1 MIFLY
6 KVCRTGTL
14 RKLKVNLDKRI
25 KIRNLDVL
33 TPAGGKFRL
42 RWKEYQILSLLVA
55 RSPELVTRTEII
67 ENIWKGTYCS
77 DSTIN
82 QTIKSIRQKIS
93 DSEHTLIR
101 TIPRLGYKVENQAA
115 FHFISED
122 EDYAD
127 DDILNS
133 NDDIDVDIQAE
144 LSESENES
152 PVANDEKIVKPR
164 KSTLV
169 SAPVAAM
176 DSSQDPAHEK
186 KSLSV
191 RRFFS
196 VPASRVVKYLTVFAS
211 LLVIS
216 HFSYVLGNQTR
227 PPVIN
232 DIQNNTRVVLTLT
245 LNNPHTN
252 SPQTLFCLYQ
262 GENMDQA
269 TIECVDPKQGQL
281 KLPVKYETS
290 SSTGKGRINLI
301 LPNKTLQY
309 QVAYDVKN

>member
-1 MIFLY
+1 M
-6 KVCRTGTL
+6 
-14 RKLKVNLDKRI
+14 
-25 KIRNLDVL
+25 
-33 TPAGGKFRL
+33 TPAGEKFRL

-127 DDILNS
+127 DDILNG

-262 GENMDQA
+262 GESMDQA

>member
-1 MIFLY
+1 M
-6 KVCRTGTL
+6 
-14 RKLKVNLDKRI
+14 NLDKRI

-33 TPAGGKFRL
+33 TPAGEKFRL

-127 DDILNS
+127 DDILNG
-133 NDDIDVDIQAE
+133 NDDIDVDIQEE

-152 PVANDEKIVKPR
+152 PVANEEKIVKPR

>member
-1 MIFLY
+1 M
-6 KVCRTGTL
+6 
-14 RKLKVNLDKRI
+14 NLDKRI

-33 TPAGGKFRL
+33 TPAGEKFRL

-127 DDILNS
+127 DDILNG

-232 DIQNNTRVVLTLT
+232 DIQNNTRLVLTLT

>member
-1 MIFLY
+1 M
-6 KVCRTGTL
+6 
-14 RKLKVNLDKRI
+14 NLDKRI

-33 TPAGGKFRL
+33 TPAGEKFRL

-127 DDILNS
+127 EDILNG

-176 DSSQDPAHEK
+176 DSSQDPVHEK

>member
-1 MIFLY
+1 M
-6 KVCRTGTL
+6 
-14 RKLKVNLDKRI
+14 NLDKRI

-33 TPAGGKFRL
+33 TPAGEKFRL

-127 DDILNS
+127 DDILNG

-152 PVANDEKIVKPR
+152 PVANDEKIVKLR

-262 GENMDQA
+262 GENMDLA

>member
-1 MIFLY
+1 M
-6 KVCRTGTL
+6 
-14 RKLKVNLDKRI
+14 NLDKRI

>member
-1 MIFLY
+1 M
-6 KVCRTGTL
+6 
-14 RKLKVNLDKRI
+14 NLDKRI

-33 TPAGGKFRL
+33 TPAGEKFRL

-127 DDILNS
+127 DDILNG

-176 DSSQDPAHEK
+176 DSSQEPTHEK
-186 KSLSV
+186 KSVSV

>member
-1 MIFLY
+1 M
-6 KVCRTGTL
+6 
-14 RKLKVNLDKRI
+14 NLDKRI

-33 TPAGGKFRL
+33 TPAGEKFRL

-127 DDILNS
+127 DDILNG

-169 SAPVAAM
+169 SAPIAAM

>member
-1 MIFLY
+1 M
-6 KVCRTGTL
+6 
-14 RKLKVNLDKRI
+14 
-25 KIRNLDVL
+25 
-33 TPAGGKFRL
+33 TPAGEKFRL

-127 DDILNS
+127 DDILNG

-152 PVANDEKIVKPR
+152 PVANEEKIVKPR

>member
-1 MIFLY
+1 M
-6 KVCRTGTL
+6 
-14 RKLKVNLDKRI
+14 NLDKRI

-33 TPAGGKFRL
+33 TPAGEKFRL

-127 DDILNS
+127 DDILNG

-152 PVANDEKIVKPR
+152 PVANDEKIVKPH

>member
-1 MIFLY
+1 M
-6 KVCRTGTL
+6 
-14 RKLKVNLDKRI
+14 NLDKRI

-33 TPAGGKFRL
+33 TPAGEKFRL

-93 DSEHTLIR
+93 DTEHTLIR
-101 TIPRLGYKVENQAA
+101 TIPRLGYKVENQVA

-127 DDILNS
+127 DDILNGGE
-133 NDDIDVDIQAE
+133 DIGVDIQAE
-144 LSESENES
+144 LSESVSES
-152 PVANDEKIVKPR
+152 SETNDEKIDKPH

-169 SAPVAAM
+169 AAPVATVE
-176 DSSQDPAHEK
+176 SSKEPAREK
-186 KSLSV
+186 KSAAA

-196 VPASRVVKYLTVFAS
+196 MPASRVVKYLTVFAS

-262 GENMDQA
+262 GESMEQA
-269 TIECVDPKQGQL
+269 TIE
-281 KLPVKYETS
+281 
-290 SSTGKGRINLI
+290 
-301 LPNKTLQY
+301 
-309 QVAYDVKN
+309 

>member
-1 MIFLY
+1 M
-6 KVCRTGTL
+6 
-14 RKLKVNLDKRI
+14 NLDKRI

-33 TPAGGKFRL
+33 TPAGEKFRL

-93 DSEHTLIR
+93 DTEHTLIR

-127 DDILNS
+127 DDILNGGE
-133 NDDIDVDIQAE
+133 DISVDIQAE
-144 LSESENES
+144 LSESESES
-152 PVANDEKIVKPR
+152 SETNDEKIDKPR

-169 SAPVAAM
+169 AAPVALE
-176 DSSQDPAHEK
+176 SSHEPTREK
-186 KSLSV
+186 KPTTV

-196 VPASRVVKYLTVFAS
+196 MPASRVVKYLTVFAS

-262 GENMDQA
+262 GESMEQA

-290 SSTGKGRINLI
+290 STPGKGRINLI

>member
-33 TPAGGKFRL
+33 TPAGEKFRL

-127 DDILNS
+127 DDILNG

>member
-1 MIFLY
+1 M
-6 KVCRTGTL
+6 
-14 RKLKVNLDKRI
+14 
-25 KIRNLDVL
+25 
-33 TPAGGKFRL
+33 TPAGEKFRL

-127 DDILNS
+127 DDILNG

-196 VPASRVVKYLTVFAS
+196 MPASRVVKYLTVFAS

-232 DIQNNTRVVLTLT
+232 DIQNNPRVVLTLT

>member
-1 MIFLY
+1 M
-6 KVCRTGTL
+6 
-14 RKLKVNLDKRI
+14 NLDKRI

-33 TPAGGKFRL
+33 TPAGEKFRL

-93 DSEHTLIR
+93 DTEHTLIR

-122 EDYAD
+122 EGYAD
-127 DDILNS
+127 DDILNGDE
-133 NDDIDVDIQAE
+133 NIGVDIQAE
-144 LSESENES
+144 LSENES
-152 PVANDEKIVKPR
+152 ESSETNDEKIDKPR

-169 SAPVAAM
+169 AAPVATVE
-176 DSSQDPAHEK
+176 SAHEPTREK
-186 KSLSV
+186 KSTTA

-196 VPASRVVKYLTVFAS
+196 MPASRVVKYLTVFAS

-252 SPQTLFCLYQ
+252 SPQTLLSLYQ
-262 GENMDQA
+262 GESMEQA

-290 SSTGKGRINLI
+290 STPGKGQINLI

>member
-1 MIFLY
+1 
-6 KVCRTGTL
+6 
-14 RKLKVNLDKRI
+14 VNLDKRI

-33 TPAGGKFRL
+33 TPAGEKFRL

-127 DDILNS
+127 DDILNG

-262 GENMDQA
+262 GENMDLA

>member
-1 MIFLY
+1 M
-6 KVCRTGTL
+6 
-14 RKLKVNLDKRI
+14 NLDKRI

-33 TPAGGKFRL
+33 TPAGEKFRL

-93 DSEHTLIR
+93 DTEHTLIR
-101 TIPRLGYKVENQAA
+101 TIPRLGYKVENQAV

-122 EDYAD
+122 EDYVGNDILNGD
-127 DDILNS
+127 DDIH
-133 NDDIDVDIQAE
+133 VDIQAE
-144 LSESENES
+144 LSESVNEA
-152 PVANDEKIVKPR
+152 PEKNDEKIVKQR

-169 SAPVAAM
+169 STPLAAETPSPEM
-176 DSSQDPAHEK
+176 PASEK
-186 KSLSV
+186 KPTSG

-196 VPASRVVKYLTVFAS
+196 MPASRVVKYLTVFVS

-262 GENMDQA
+262 GENMEQA

-281 KLPVKYETS
+281 KLPVKYEPS
-290 SSTGKGRINLI
+290 SALSKGRINLI

>member
-1 MIFLY
+1 M
-6 KVCRTGTL
+6 
-14 RKLKVNLDKRI
+14 NLDKRI

-33 TPAGGKFRL
+33 TPAGEKFRL

-93 DSEHTLIR
+93 DTEHTLIR

-122 EDYAD
+122 EGYA
-127 DDILNS
+127 DDILNGDE
-133 NDDIDVDIQAE
+133 NIGVDIQAE
-144 LSESENES
+144 LSENES
-152 PVANDEKIVKPR
+152 ESSETNDEKIDKPR

-169 SAPVAAM
+169 AAPVATVE
-176 DSSQDPAHEK
+176 SAHEPTREK
-186 KSLSV
+186 KSTTV

-196 VPASRVVKYLTVFAS
+196 MPASRVVKYLTVFAS

-245 LNNPHTN
+245 LTLNNPHTN
-252 SPQTLFCLYQ
+252 SPQTLLCLYQ
-262 GENMDQA
+262 GESMEQA

-290 SSTGKGRINLI
+290 STPGKGRINLI

>member
-1 MIFLY
+1 M
-6 KVCRTGTL
+6 
-14 RKLKVNLDKRI
+14 NLDKRI

-33 TPAGGKFRL
+33 TPAGEKFRL

-127 DDILNS
+127 EDILNG